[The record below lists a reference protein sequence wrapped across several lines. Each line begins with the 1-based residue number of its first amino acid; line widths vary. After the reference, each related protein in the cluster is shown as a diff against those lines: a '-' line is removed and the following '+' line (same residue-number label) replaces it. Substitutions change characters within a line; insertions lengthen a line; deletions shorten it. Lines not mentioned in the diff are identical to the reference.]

1 MGRFVIKALTGPVKG
16 KAFPVRHGLKIG
28 RSVGDVL
35 LPDRLVSDLHAE
47 IKVYPNGKIMIIDKD
62 SKNKII
68 IDDQKIVKSIL
79 EKGTKFK
86 IGETEFEL
94 AFVKTPE
101 EAVLDFINKHSKNI
115 QNNPLSL
122 KPFVR
127 AIELVFTS
135 GLQKGQ
141 RYYLSY
147 GPRFLGSA
155 FVDIPI
161 FEKEAPKKAF
171 AFVPD
176 KTETF
181 FMTDHP
187 EIIKFNGQNI
197 KKTTIDDGD
206 TILVGTT
213 NLQLNLKS

>member
-16 KAFPVRHGLKIG
+16 KTFPVRHGLKIG
-28 RSVGDVL
+28 RSVGDIL

-47 IKVYPNGKIMIIDKD
+47 IKVYPNGKIMIIDRD

-86 IGETEFEL
+86 IGETEFKL

-101 EAVLDFINKHSKNI
+101 EVVLNFINQQSKEI
-115 QNNPLSL
+115 QNNSLAL

-127 AIELVFTS
+127 AIELIFVS

-147 GPRFLGSA
+147 GPRFIGSA

-171 AFVPD
+171 AFVPY

-181 FMTDHP
+181 FVTEHP
-187 EIIKFNGQNI
+187 EIIKFNGKKI
-197 KKTTIDDGD
+197 KKTTINDGD
-206 TILVGTT
+206 TVLMGST